1 MDWRIALGATLV
13 LGVSAWCHAQEGG
26 GTGKPTESEKRPFGQ
41 LPPNAGWLSDPKA
54 EATNPWEAIGGGKV
68 HLDDRLRFE
77 FAETDKRKPS
87 FALTNRIRLGYETKA
102 FHGLSA
108 MIEMENVATPDSD
121 WYWVAATGDGD
132 PARTNVSDP
141 TDTEVNQAWGR
152 YRRDGL
158 FESEAFIDI
167 KAGRQRLTF
176 DDHRFIGNVGWRQF
190 EQTLDAARL
199 DVGNKK
205 LTFHYAYVWG
215 VQRIFSDDDT
225 ARPWDSDSH
234 LIRASFKA
242 DDALVIT
249 PFAYLLDFDNAAG
262 SSNQSYGVRVSGT
275 VKLGDGAL
283 RSLVYEATYAR
294 QCDYGDNATDYEADF
309 FGVDAAVAI
318 AEFGQ
323 VGAGY
328 QFLGSDDGAASF
340 QFPLGT
346 NHKFQGYADLFLT
359 TPPEGLQDFYVYV
372 RADLPWKL
380 KGELAYHEFWFDEGG
395 ENVGYEI
402 DAILSRKI
410 SSNWVV
416 LGKLANFD
424 GQGRFND
431 TIRLWLE
438 TTFSF

>member
-1 MDWRIALGATLV
+1 MKAGVALGSLVV
-13 LGVSAWCHAQEGG
+13 LGMSSVSLGQGGG
-26 GTGKPTESEKRPFGQ
+26 GTEAGEEKRPFGQ

-54 EATNPWEAIGGGKV
+54 EATDLWQAIGGGKV

-77 FAETDKRKPS
+77 FAEVDGRKPS
-87 FALTNRIRLGYETKA
+87 YAITNRIRLGYETKA
-102 FHGLSA
+102 FKGLSA
-108 MIEMENVATPDSD
+108 MIEMENVATPKKD
-121 WYWVAATGDGD
+121 WYFVSATGDGD
-132 PARTNVSDP
+132 AARTNISDP
-141 TDTEVNQAWGR
+141 TDTEVNQGWGR
-152 YRRDGL
+152 YRREGL
-158 FESEAFIDI
+158 FESDAFIDI
-167 KAGRQRLTF
+167 KGGRQRLTF

-190 EQTLDAARL
+190 EQTLDAARV

-234 LIRASFKA
+234 LMRASYKLS
-242 DDALVIT
+242 DGLVVT
-249 PFAYLLDFDNAAG
+249 PFAYLLDFDNAAS

-275 VKLGDGAL
+275 VKLGEGAFQ
-283 RSLVYEATYAR
+283 SLLYEATYAR
-294 QCDYGDNATDYEADF
+294 QSDYGDNAADYEADF
-309 FGVDAAVAI
+309 FGVEAAVAI
-318 AEFGQ
+318 AQFGQ

-328 QFLGSDDGAASF
+328 QFMGSDDGTASF

-346 NHKFQGYADLFLT
+346 NHKFQGFADVFLT
-359 TPPEGLQDFYVYV
+359 TPPEGLQDFYVFV

-395 ENVGYEI
+395 DNIGYEI
-402 DAILSRKI
+402 DAILSRRI